1 MMVPAG
7 VRRRKASGHFID
19 RYQYC
24 DTIVDMPKLP
34 VLETVPTAQAC
45 CAPLSSAPLTAEDA
59 AQLSMRLKALADPA
73 RLRMVSLLLLSE
85 TGELCTCDVTEP
97 LGLSQP
103 TISHHFKKLAEAG
116 LVAGERRGTWT
127 YYRIV
132 PEALAALAA
141 VISPTIPWLPMTDT

>member
-1 MMVPAG
+1 
-7 VRRRKASGHFID
+7 
-19 RYQYC
+19 
-24 DTIVDMPKLP
+24 MPKLP
-34 VLETVPTAQAC
+34 VRETVPTAQAC
-45 CAPLSSAPLTAEDA
+45 CAPLTSALTAEDA

-73 RLRMVSLLLLSE
+73 RLRMVSLLLVSA

-141 VISPTIPWLPMTDT
+141 VISPDDSMASSDRHPT

>member
-1 MMVPAG
+1 
-7 VRRRKASGHFID
+7 
-19 RYQYC
+19 
-24 DTIVDMPKLP
+24 MPKLP

-45 CAPLSSAPLTAEDA
+45 CAPLRSAPLSVEHA

-73 RLRMVSLLLLSE
+73 RLRLVSLLLVSE
-85 TGELCTCDVTEP
+85 SGELCTCEVTEP

-103 TISHHFKKLAEAG
+103 TVSHHFKKLTDAG
-116 LVAGERRGTWT
+116 LITGERRGTWT

-141 VISPTIPWLPMTDT
+141 VISPDTSVASC